1 MSRAPWH
8 RRVGGA
14 LEFVSGVVCLAAEA
28 MGWLFIATVFWIAV
42 AGGCASCAHSAT
54 LTIRG
59 TAPAVDNAGTCAAP
73 LGTPMTAGA
82 LVMVHVDVT
91 GPAAFADSLTVTSG
105 APFTFA
111 RNVPAGTYTIR
122 AWAKDAGGAGCDTL
136 VSVTVKN
143 PPGRV
148 RL

>member
-8 RRVGGA
+8 RRGGFLPGMARGIVAAYLVA
-14 LEFVSGVVCLAAEA
+14 LVAL
-28 MGWLFIATVFWIAV
+28 TVLGLGA
-42 AGGCASCAHSAT
+42 GCASCAHSAT

-59 TAPAVDNAGTCAAP
+59 TAPAVDNAGTCAVP

-136 VSVTVKN
+136 VTVTVKN